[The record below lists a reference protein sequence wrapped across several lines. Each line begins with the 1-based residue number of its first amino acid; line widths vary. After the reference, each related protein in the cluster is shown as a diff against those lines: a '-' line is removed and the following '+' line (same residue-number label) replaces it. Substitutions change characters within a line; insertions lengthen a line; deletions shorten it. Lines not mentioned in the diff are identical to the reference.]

1 MNKILFVINP
11 ISGGRDKTG
20 LCQEI
25 DSFCK
30 NNDIQTEIMETTGKN
45 DLDRIDKKLEQTQPD
60 TVVACGGDG
69 TINLVA
75 QALLKKNVTLG
86 IIPLGSANGLA
97 TELLIPRDV
106 KKALDIIKE
115 NNILSIDVIQIN
127 EKHISLHLSDVG
139 FNAKL
144 IKHFDQGR
152 TRGKLGYVTH
162 FFKTLHKKSP
172 RRYLFNVHGNKFRR
186 KAEMV
191 VFANAS
197 RYGTGAVVNPEGVI
211 NDNKFEVCIFKPYP
225 WYAIFRLTF
234 DFFTGRMKKSPYVK
248 IFSTTEITVK
258 ANRDVP
264 LQIDGE
270 VIGDFKTVHVKM
282 LDKQLPIIVS
292 PYFKI
297 KRP

>member
-20 LCQEI
+20 LHQEI
-25 DSFCK
+25 YSFCK
-30 NNDIQTEIMETTGKN
+30 NNHLQGEIMETTGKN
-45 DLDRIDKKLEQTQPD
+45 DFDRIHKKMEQVAPD

-69 TINLVA
+69 TINMVA
-75 QALLKKNVTLG
+75 QALLKKSITLG

-97 TELLIPRDV
+97 AELLIPRDI

-115 NNILSIDVIQIN
+115 NNVLPIDIVQIN
-127 EKHISLHLSDVG
+127 GKYISLHLSDVG

-152 TRGKLGYVTH
+152 VRGKLGYLTH

-172 RRYLFNVHGNKFRR
+172 RRYTFNLKGNKFRR
-186 KAEMV
+186 RAEMV

-197 RYGTGAVVNPEGVI
+197 RYGTGAVVNPEGII
-211 NDNKFEVCIFKPYP
+211 NDGKFEVCIFKPYP

-258 ANRDVP
+258 AHKAVP

-270 VIGDFKTVHVKM
+270 VIGDFKTVYVKM
-282 LDKQLPIIVS
+282 LQKQLPVIVS

-297 KRP
+297 T